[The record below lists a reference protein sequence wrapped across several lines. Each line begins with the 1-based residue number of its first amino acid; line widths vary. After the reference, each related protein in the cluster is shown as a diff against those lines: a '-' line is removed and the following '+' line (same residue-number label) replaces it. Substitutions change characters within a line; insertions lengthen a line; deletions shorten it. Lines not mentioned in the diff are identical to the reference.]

1 LVLQRRYLQQVEVK
15 SFALV
20 DTWQTYASCIPLSPS
35 DPSQICI
42 FAAGSGKS
50 VLWLVASLFLLKW
63 LTEVTISSGIIE
75 DIMTLRETGS
85 ACLAYFYC
93 DFRDE
98 EKQSCRH
105 LVLSILSQL
114 AAQSDLCCDI
124 LSCLHLAHDD
134 GGRKPGD
141 GALIQC
147 LKEMLLLPTR
157 GPIYLIIDALDECPN
172 NSGLPTARE
181 EVLDLIQDLVDLHL
195 PNVHI
200 CVTSRPEIDIRTT
213 LQSLTSFCIS
223 LHNQC
228 GQTKDIMDYVSSV
241 VYSDK
246 MMQRWREDDRSLVI
260 KTLSERAD
268 GM

>member
-1 LVLQRRYLQQVEVK
+1 VEVE

-20 DTWQTYASCIPLSPS
+20 DTWETYVSCTPLSPP
-35 DPSQICI
+35 DTSQICI

-50 VLWLVASLFLLKW
+50 VLWLVAPLLLLKW
-63 LTEVTISSGIIE
+63 LAKVNISSGIIE
-75 DIMTLRETGS
+75 DIMAMRETGS
-85 ACLAYFYC
+85 AYMVYFYC

-98 EKQSCRH
+98 EKQSCRN
-105 LVLSILSQL
+105 LALSILLQL
-114 AAQSDLCCDI
+114 AVQSDLCCDI

-134 GGRKPGD
+134 GGRKPSD

-147 LKEMLLLPTR
+147 LKEMLLLPTH
-157 GPIYLIIDALDECPN
+157 GPVYLIIDALDECPN

-181 EVLDLIQDLVDLHL
+181 EVLSLVQELVDLHL
-195 PNVHI
+195 PNLHI

-213 LQSLTSFCIS
+213 LESLTSLSVC
-223 LHNQC
+223 LHNQS
-228 GQTKDIMDYVSSV
+228 GQTKDIMDYISSV
-241 VYSDK
+241 VCSDK
-246 MMQRWREDDRSLVI
+246 MIQRWREEDRSLVI

>member
-1 LVLQRRYLQQVEVK
+1 M
-15 SFALV
+15 A
-20 DTWQTYASCIPLSPS
+20 
-35 DPSQICI
+35 
-42 FAAGSGKS
+42 
-50 VLWLVASLFLLKW
+50 
-63 LTEVTISSGIIE
+63 
-75 DIMTLRETGS
+75 LRETGS

-114 AAQSDLCCDI
+114 ATQSDLCCDI
-124 LSCLHLAHDD
+124 LSRLHLTHDD
-134 GGRKPGD
+134 GGRKPSD

-147 LKEMLLLPTR
+147 LKELLSLHTQ

-172 NSGLPTARE
+172 HTGMPTSRE
-181 EVLDLIQDLVDLHL
+181 EVLDLIQDLVDPRLPNLHL
-195 PNVHI
+195 

-213 LQSLTSFCIS
+213 LESLSSVCIS
-223 LHNQC
+223 LENQS

-241 VYSDK
+241 VHSDK
-246 MMQRWREDDRSLVI
+246 MMQRWREEDRFLVI
-260 KTLSERAD
+260 NTLSERAE